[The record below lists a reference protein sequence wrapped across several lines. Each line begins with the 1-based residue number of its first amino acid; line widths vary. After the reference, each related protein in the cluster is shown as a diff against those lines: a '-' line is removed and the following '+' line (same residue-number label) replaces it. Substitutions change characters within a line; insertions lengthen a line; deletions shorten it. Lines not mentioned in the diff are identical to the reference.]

1 MNGAQLV
8 AAPLLGVESR
18 LHDIDMPGLGY
29 QIRNLSWL
37 LRLTAPVVRRLRLAL
52 ILSAIAPLSLPA
64 SSQEAELEP
73 TAWPLSSVGRVNVIA
88 GAGRRMHCTGT
99 LIGPRHVLTAAH
111 CLFNQGR
118 KAWVHPTSVHFVA
131 GYARGVYKAHSQAA
145 SYERGPDFVF
155 TDPPQP
161 TAASHD
167 WAVIALVEKIDL
179 EPIKV
184 QPNDSLPHQ
193 ALGTS
198 RIVRAGYRRDRA
210 HALTV
215 QQGCSVKAL
224 PHPAPILLHSCSS
237 VPGES
242 GSALLRFG
250 GSEPEIIGI
259 LVAGSKQEGAA
270 SSLAVPSSTFAT
282 AVAKALQQ

>member
-1 MNGAQLV
+1 MWH
-8 AAPLLGVESR
+8 R
-18 LHDIDMPGLGY
+18 LP
-29 QIRNLSWL
+29 W
-37 LRLTAPVVRRLRLAL
+37 TPVVRRLRLAL
-52 ILSAIAPLSLPA
+52 ILSAITPLSLSLSA

-111 CLFNQGR
+111 CLFNQDR

-184 QPNDSLPHQ
+184 QPPRHLQNCAGWLPTRPCPRPNRPTRL
-193 ALGTS
+193 LG
-198 RIVRAGYRRDRA
+198 
-210 HALTV
+210 
-215 QQGCSVKAL
+215 
-224 PHPAPILLHSCSS
+224 
-237 VPGES
+237 
-242 GSALLRFG
+242 
-250 GSEPEIIGI
+250 
-259 LVAGSKQEGAA
+259 EGASTSCAYPA
-270 SSLAVPSSTFAT
+270 S
-282 AVAKALQQ
+282 

>member
-1 MNGAQLV
+1 M
-8 AAPLLGVESR
+8 
-18 LHDIDMPGLGY
+18 
-29 QIRNLSWL
+29 
-37 LRLTAPVVRRLRLAL
+37 
-52 ILSAIAPLSLPA
+52 
-64 SSQEAELEP
+64 
-73 TAWPLSSVGRVNVIA
+73 
-88 GAGRRMHCTGT
+88 
-99 LIGPRHVLTAAH
+99 LTAAH

-210 HALTV
+210 HVLTV
-215 QQGCSVKAL
+215 QQDCSVKAL

-237 VPGES
+237 VPGKS

-259 LVAGSKQEGAA
+259 LVAGSKQRERLPHSRCLRAHSLQPSQKLYPAIGSPDGGTLRPRLRCHQKRYFHKRCGRRCFSGGA
-270 SSLAVPSSTFAT
+270 PRW
-282 AVAKALQQ
+282 KA

>member
-1 MNGAQLV
+1 MRVSAPARPSRADRGRSSDPWKGALV
-8 AAPLLGVESR
+8 WHR
-18 LHDIDMPGLGY
+18 LP
-29 QIRNLSWL
+29 W
-37 LRLTAPVVRRLRLAL
+37 TPVVRRLRLAL
-52 ILSAIAPLSLPA
+52 ILSAISALSLSA

-145 SYERGPDFVF
+145 TYERGPDFVF

-237 VPGES
+237 VPASQALRSCALAGAS
-242 GSALLRFG
+242 PRSSA
-250 GSEPEIIGI
+250 S
-259 LVAGSKQEGAA
+259 
-270 SSLAVPSSTFAT
+270 
-282 AVAKALQQ
+282 